1 MINRTFLAALSA
13 ALLFTSCSRPKP
25 IVVGSKDS
33 MEQQLLGEIIA
44 QHLEH
49 KLTTKIERR
58 LGAGD
63 TRSVHQTMLDGQI
76 SLYPE
81 YSGLIVSEVLRDTPN
96 PDPAVTFERARQEAK
111 RVELVE
117 MLPPLGFNAV
127 TALAVRAEG
136 NEGISLISQAASSST
151 RWKLGVSY
159 EFQHRA
165 NGLPLLTN
173 YRLEFGAPLRSMK
186 EEDLF
191 AAMDDKDKP
200 VDMVTATLSDG
211 HFTLPKWKALED
223 NLSAFPPAEASIL
236 VRDDVLAAEP
246 NLRGA
251 LLMLSGKINLETMRK
266 LNARVALDKRPVAE
280 VATEFLKSAG
290 LN

>member
-1 MINRTFLAALSA
+1 MTRRILFSLLSA
-13 ALLFTSCSRPKP
+13 ALLFSACSKPKP

-33 MEQQLLGEIIA
+33 QEQQLLGEIIA

-49 KLTTKIERR
+49 KLTTPIERL

-63 TRSVHQTMLDGQI
+63 TRIVHQTMLDGQI
-76 SLYPE
+76 SLYVE
-81 YSGLIVSEVLRDTPN
+81 YSGFIVSEVLRETPSPIAN
-96 PDPAVTFERARQEAK
+96 VTFERARQELK
-111 RVELVE
+111 RVEFVE
-117 MLPPLGFNAV
+117 MLPPLGFDGT
-127 TALAVRAEG
+127 TALAVRTEG
-136 NEGISLISQAASSST
+136 NEGIITVSQAASSPT

-159 EFQHRA
+159 EFQNRP
-165 NGLPLLTN
+165 NGLPSLN
-173 YRLEFGAPLRSMK
+173 PYGLEWGAPLRSMK

-191 AAMDDKDKP
+191 AAMDDKDRP
-200 VDMVTATLSDG
+200 VSMVTATLADA

-223 NLSAFPPAEASIL
+223 NLSAFPPGEASIL

-251 LLMLSGKINLETMRK
+251 LLMLSGKINLDTMRK
-266 LNARVALDKRPVAE
+266 LNARVVLDKRPATE
-280 VATEFLKSAG
+280 VAAEFLKSAG

>member
-1 MINRTFLAALSA
+1 MINRTFLAALGA
-13 ALLFTSCSRPKP
+13 AFLLSSCSGPKP

-33 MEQQLLGEIIA
+33 LEQQLLGEIIA

-58 LGAGD
+58 LGGGD

-81 YSGLIVSEVLRDTPN
+81 YSGLIVSEILRDTPS
-96 PDPAVTFERARQEAK
+96 PDPGVTFERARQELK

-117 MLPPLGFNAV
+117 MLAPLGFNAV

-136 NEGISLISQAASSST
+136 NEGVSSISQAAASAT

-159 EFQHRA
+159 EFQNRP
-165 NGLPLLTN
+165 NGLPSLTG

-186 EEDLF
+186 DEELF
-191 AAMDDKDKP
+191 QAMDDKDKP

-211 HFTLPKWKALED
+211 NLTLPKWKALED
-223 NLSAFPPAEASIL
+223 NLSAFPPAEAAIL
-236 VRDDVLAAEP
+236 VRDDVLAAEA

-266 LNARVALDKRPVAE
+266 LNVQVAIEKRPLAE
-280 VATEFLKSAG
+280 VAAEFLKSAG
-290 LN
+290 VS